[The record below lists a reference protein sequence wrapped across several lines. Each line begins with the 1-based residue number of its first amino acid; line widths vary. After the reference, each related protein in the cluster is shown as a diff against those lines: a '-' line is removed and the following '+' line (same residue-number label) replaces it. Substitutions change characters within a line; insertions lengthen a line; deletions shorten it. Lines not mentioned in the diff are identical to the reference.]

1 MAKPQAEMLKSPAP
15 KEAVVKA
22 PAVPKVE
29 VAPEQLVY
37 ANVLLY
43 GSWLG
48 IALLLLTNVIY
59 LTGLVRP
66 YIEPSMLPQYWGMKA
81 SEFVQVAHIPTGW
94 GWISMLGYSDFLNF
108 IGMALLGAL
117 TIIGYLILLPAY
129 LSKKDMPY
137 TFIVLTEIV
146 VLVLAASG
154 ILAVG
159 GH

>member
-15 KEAVVKA
+15 KEAPAKA
-22 PAVPKVE
+22 PAAPQVE
-29 VAPEQLVY
+29 VAPEQLAY

-48 IALLLLTNVIY
+48 IALLLLSNIIY
-59 LTGLVRP
+59 LTGLVKP
-66 YIEPSMLPQYWGMKA
+66 YIEPAMLPQYWGMKA
-81 SEFVQVAHIPTGW
+81 SEFVQVAHMPTGW
-94 GWISMLGYSDFLNF
+94 SWLKMLGYSDFLNF
-108 IGMALLGAL
+108 IGMALLASL
-117 TIIGYLILLPAY
+117 TIVGYLILLPAY
-129 LSKKDMPY
+129 LSRKDVPY